1 MPPSPSLPAIRPSKM
16 VWPIA
21 AVRLYPKKIPVG
33 NKPCV
38 ELSNR
43 NAATVLIQAGLRTL
57 REPCDGPWTGD
68 REREAHISLVL
79 G

>member
-1 MPPSPSLPAIRPSKM
+1 MPPSPSLPAIRQSKT

-43 NAATVLIQAGLRTL
+43 NTATVLIQAAYDSFENLVMAS
-57 REPCDGPWTGD
+57 DG
-68 REREAHISLVL
+68 R
-79 G
+79 